1 MLKNLVET
9 DQLLALL
16 HSFSSNPAVYTVPEA
31 IKSGVPLYYLQPN
44 ENSLVNA
51 SNDAYP
57 QFEAFWRPIC
67 MLDLGSWQRWLHCHR
82 IGIILQHDRQ
92 LPKHLHQPSVSGRYI
107 GIQCRQALAALH
119 AALRDFT
126 SFVLLE
132 NHSYI
137 GLVCTD
143 SEKPVSFYLVRLTHK
158 PPCVLIR
165 IAFLGGTAGSIRQKV
180 YF

>member
-1 MLKNLVET
+1 MNWL
-9 DQLLALL
+9 
-16 HSFSSNPAVYTVPEA
+16 FSSSMKAAT
-31 IKSGVPLYYLQPN
+31 
-44 ENSLVNA
+44 
-51 SNDAYP
+51 
-57 QFEAFWRPIC
+57 
-67 MLDLGSWQRWLHCHR
+67 
-82 IGIILQHDRQ
+82 
-92 LPKHLHQPSVSGRYI
+92 
-107 GIQCRQALAALH
+107 ALN

-165 IAFLGGTAGSIRQKV
+165 IAFLGGTTGSIRQKV
-180 YF
+180 FSAGGYLIRTVSKWSIVFFSFKQVVADLKKVIESLNFPQRSLPQDSFKSVAAIPCCKVLQKPAEKILLRYFSRVVVPPFGYQLK

>member
-1 MLKNLVET
+1 MKAAT
-9 DQLLALL
+9 AL
-16 HSFSSNPAVYTVPEA
+16 N
-31 IKSGVPLYYLQPN
+31 
-44 ENSLVNA
+44 
-51 SNDAYP
+51 
-57 QFEAFWRPIC
+57 
-67 MLDLGSWQRWLHCHR
+67 
-82 IGIILQHDRQ
+82 
-92 LPKHLHQPSVSGRYI
+92 
-107 GIQCRQALAALH
+107 

-165 IAFLGGTAGSIRQKV
+165 IAFLGGTTGSIRQKV
-180 YF
+180 FSAGGYLIRTVSKWSMVLFSFKQVVADLKNVIQSLNFPQRSLPQDSFKSVAAIPCCKVLQKPAEKILLRYFILELLSLLLVTNSNSSFDFVTGMRKCQWISSKLFQTIRS